1 MAATVEQ
8 LGVGVREGVGL
19 ACVGIFEMDL
29 CLVQLLQFRQIPA
42 LRKLFFGSPSRPTSE

>member
-8 LGVGVREGVGL
+8 LGVGVREDV

-42 LRKLFFGSPSRPTSE
+42 LRKLFFGSPSHPTSE